1 MIGLVNIRLGRK
13 VMTQFVGRGPK
24 TGSYLRDDGSSDKK
38 GNWIMKVYNEM
49 ETYIWWLWQM
59 FTK

>member
-49 ETYIWWLWQM
+49 ETYIWWL
-59 FTK
+59 